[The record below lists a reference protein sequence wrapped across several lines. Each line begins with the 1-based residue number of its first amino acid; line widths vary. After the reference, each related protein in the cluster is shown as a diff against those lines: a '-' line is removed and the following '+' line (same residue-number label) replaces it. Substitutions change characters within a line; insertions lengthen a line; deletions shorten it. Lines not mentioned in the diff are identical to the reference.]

1 VDLGVRP
8 TPVEEHAIDGL
19 RVLVK
24 RDDKI
29 GGNKMR
35 CLEFLLTGSPKRL
48 LTYSTLSANHAL
60 ATARAGRKLGIE
72 TDVVLVRWGEPG
84 KAYDAVRAEAR
95 RVVDVGGIGG
105 AVWRTLLWWRPG
117 TRIVPPGG
125 MTPKGALGYARMVFE
140 LERIP
145 ERIYVPHGTGTTT
158 SGLLCGLMLRKA
170 ACEVV
175 AVNVTGHAGGEW
187 KRAFKAARLLGETV
201 EKGGVRL
208 RIERAGPYGEVT
220 ATSRAAREAAPF
232 PVDPTYGAPALAVL
246 LRERPDDA
254 MFVVTAC

>member
-72 TDVVLVRWGEPG
+72 TDVVLVGPPHEIVQQKLHFAACLLGRELLRVLLF
-84 KAYDAVRAEAR
+84 DDRVRA
-95 RVVDVGGIGG
+95 
-105 AVWRTLLWWRPG
+105 RP
-117 TRIVPPGG
+117 
-125 MTPKGALGYARMVFE
+125 K
-140 LERIP
+140 
-145 ERIYVPHGTGTTT
+145 
-158 SGLLCGLMLRKA
+158 
-170 ACEVV
+170 
-175 AVNVTGHAGGEW
+175 
-187 KRAFKAARLLGETV
+187 LGEI
-201 EKGGVRL
+201 GCGVAL
-208 RIERAGPYGEVT
+208 EGPEERCKEQ
-220 ATSRAAREAAPF
+220 
-232 PVDPTYGAPALAVL
+232 
-246 LRERPDDA
+246 
-254 MFVVTAC
+254 